1 MSIASTSV
9 VGGAAGSPLAQ
20 GKGSELQRSQHETAA
35 QQRQVQSELKAE
47 AAAGIGATD
56 GDDNQVTDRDADG
69 RRLWEPPPA
78 PSDTDEAARPTPGPQ
93 TPSGRSGNQLDL
105 TA

>member
-35 QQRQVQSELKAE
+35 QQRQVQSQLKAE

-69 RRLWEPPPA
+69 RRSWDSPPA
-78 PSDTDEAARPTPGPQ
+78 PSDTHEAAKPTSVPQ
-93 TPSGRSGNQLDL
+93 TPSGPSGNQLDL